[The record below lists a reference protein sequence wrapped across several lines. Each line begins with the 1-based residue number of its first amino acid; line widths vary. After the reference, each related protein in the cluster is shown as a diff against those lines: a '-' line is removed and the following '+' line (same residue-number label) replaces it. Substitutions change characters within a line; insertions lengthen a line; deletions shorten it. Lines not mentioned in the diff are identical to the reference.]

1 MKKGWLGKSLSLCVA
16 GSVLVGLAGWVG
28 TGPSAIAAGVSEVK
42 IGLILPLSG
51 GSAPQGAQSRR
62 ASEMAV
68 EEINAAGGIKSLGG
82 AKLTLVF
89 ADSQTKPQVAVS
101 EAERLLAQEKVA
113 LLIGAYNSGITLP
126 ASEVAERNKKV
137 WFAPVSSDISITSRG
152 FRYVF
157 RLAENSQTR
166 VQAQVEFIKALEK
179 QSGKKI
185 KTIALVYENTTMGQG
200 NAIVQR
206 KLVLENGWK
215 VVLDEAYDGKAA
227 DMSPVISKIKA
238 AKPDVIIMANSFM
251 PTTLMLV
258 KGLKEQKV
266 RPMGIFA
273 TSGSQSDPDFLANAG
288 DAALGTF
295 DVSAWDP
302 DVNRPHSKEVA
313 KKFEKKYGVPLN
325 NEGSKDYVGIYVVKD
340 VLERTGS
347 LDSEKIRDAFAAT
360 NITQGIPQMY
370 SKVVKFDPTGTFP
383 GTGSM
388 ILVQFQ
394 RVNGKVERVTVVPKE
409 TARPGF
415 KAIFPYDYKDKA
427 YAK

>member
-1 MKKGWLGKSLSLCVA
+1 MKKGWFGKSLQLCVA
-16 GSVLVGLAGWVG
+16 GALLLGLAGWVG
-28 TGPSAIAAGVSEVK
+28 TGRSAIAAGVSEVK

-51 GSAPQGAQSRR
+51 GSAPQGAQSRH

-82 AKLTLVF
+82 AKLKLVF

-113 LLIGAYNSGITLP
+113 LLVGAYNSGITLP
-126 ASEVAERNKKV
+126 ASEVAERYKKV
-137 WFAPVSSDISITSRG
+137 WFAPVSSDISITRRG
-152 FRYVF
+152 FKYVF
-157 RLAENSQTR
+157 RLAENSETR
-166 VQAQVEFIKALEK
+166 VQAQLEFIKALDV
-179 QSGKKI
+179 QAGKKI
-185 KTIALVYENTTMGQG
+185 RTVALVYENTTMGQG

-206 KLVLENGWK
+206 KMVLQNGWK
-215 VVLDEAYDGKAA
+215 IVLDEAYDGNAA
-227 DMSPVISKIKA
+227 DMSPVIAKIKA
-238 AKPDVIIMANSFM
+238 ANPDVIITANSFM

-302 DVNRPHSKEVA
+302 DVNRPFSKEVA
-313 KKFEKKYGVPLN
+313 KKFQQRYKVPLN

-340 VLERTGS
+340 VLERAGS
-347 LDSEKIRDAFAAT
+347 LDSEKIRNAFAAT
-360 NITQGIPQMY
+360 KITKGIPQMY
-370 SKVVKFDPTGTFP
+370 SKLVQFDSTGTFP

-388 ILVQFQ
+388 ILVQFL
-394 RVNGKVERVTVVPKE
+394 RVNGKVERVTVFPKDA
-409 TARPGF
+409 ARPGY
-415 KAIFPYDYKDKA
+415 KAIFPYNYKDKA